1 MAAIGLFMGYVP
13 IIGFSFGVFFKP
25 LSQEFN
31 WSRGEVSLA
40 FSLSLLVLSA
50 ALPIVGRLV
59 DKHGARKVILPAASL
74 FGLVLLSFY
83 FLTSSLL
90 HFYAIYLLLGIAG
103 SGTAAV
109 PYYKVISNWFDKR
122 RGLALGLTMAGAGL
136 GFFVMPTLSYALISN
151 LGWRI
156 AYVVI
161 GLSVVLVTIPVVALF
176 FRETPQSMGL
186 MPDGEQVSEE
196 IKTTVRERSGLTG
209 KEAMQSATFWVMSAS
224 LFLVSLA
231 LNGCLIHL
239 VPLLT
244 DRGVTPQTAALS
256 ASVLG
261 GATLLGR
268 LGTGYLLDKFFAA
281 TVAMFFFSLGALG
294 VLMLWTGVGGWLSFL
309 VAILLGL
316 GIGAEGDIM
325 PYLVGRYFG
334 LRSFGEIYAYVLAIY
349 TLGAV
354 VGPIVMGV
362 GFDSTGSY
370 DIVLIPFLMLTLAGA
385 LLLTRLGPYVSWK
398 PIGETVAS

>member
-1 MAAIGLFMGYVP
+1 
-13 IIGFSFGVFFKP
+13 
-25 LSQEFN
+25 
-31 WSRGEVSLA
+31 
-40 FSLSLLVLSA
+40 
-50 ALPIVGRLV
+50 
-59 DKHGARKVILPAASL
+59 
-74 FGLVLLSFY
+74 
-83 FLTSSLL
+83 
-90 HFYAIYLLLGIAG
+90 
-103 SGTAAV
+103 V

-136 GFFVMPTLSYALISN
+136 GFFVMPALSYALISN
-151 LGWRI
+151 LGWRM

-161 GLSVVLVTIPVVALF
+161 GISVVVVTIPVVALF
-176 FRETPQSMGL
+176 LRETPQSMGL

-209 KEAMQSATFWVMSAS
+209 KEAMHSATFWVMCAS

-244 DRGVTPQTAALS
+244 DRGVSPQTAALS

-334 LRSFGEIYAYVLAIY
+334 LKSFGEIYAYVLAIY

-370 DIVLIPFLMLTLAGA
+370 DIVLIPFLMLTLVGA

-398 PIGETVAS
+398 PIGETVIS